1 MSRIDIFL
9 LDNLNNT
16 KVEVNMIKPNTYQEL
31 LNQLRNGIKNLPKY
45 YEIYIIGKNNEEI
58 KINNEE
64 QYKSIEDFLFI
75 REINQNILDESL
87 FARNYKRLSESQQDK
102 LDEKFN
108 CLLCSMIIKNENPYL
123 CYQCQKIFHV
133 KCLDNWDKKCK
144 QENKKIFCPNCRNEL
159 PRENWNKKIDFE
171 GNRKDNANLMNRIN
185 EYKLN
190 NNMNNNINLIKDK
203 KINELKYKEANQN
216 ELIKK
221 YEAYIKKQFIY
232 LKSF

>member
-16 KVEVNMIKPNTYQEL
+16 KVEVNMIKPKTYQEL

-64 QYKSIEDFLFI
+64 KYKSIEEFLFI

-87 FARNYKRLSESQQDK
+87 FARNYKRLSGSQQDK

-133 KCLDNWDKKCK
+133 KCLD
-144 QENKKIFCPNCRNEL
+144 
-159 PRENWNKKIDFE
+159 
-171 GNRKDNANLMNRIN
+171 
-185 EYKLN
+185 
-190 NNMNNNINLIKDK
+190 
-203 KINELKYKEANQN
+203 
-216 ELIKK
+216 
-221 YEAYIKKQFIY
+221 
-232 LKSF
+232 